1 MPNPTHEQPLY
12 RPAVGLAVFNKDG
25 KIWLGKRLGHN
36 GPFSWQMPQGG
47 IDANETPEVAA
58 ARELYEE
65 TGISLEM
72 VSSIGAIDDW
82 LYYDFPP
89 EYLSRKETRNWRG
102 QRQKWFALRFHGDE
116 KKINLM
122 AHGPQEF
129 SEWKWGDLSQIP
141 DLIVPFKRKVYE
153 RIALDFEPFAVAVI

>member
-1 MPNPTHEQPLY
+1 MNNLYTDQPLDLQSLIKMEKY
-12 RPAVGLAVFNKDG
+12 GLESGLDTMDPF
-25 KIWLGKRLGHN
+25 LGKC
-36 GPFSWQMPQGG
+36 PKE
-47 IDANETPEVAA
+47 A
-58 ARELYEE
+58 
-65 TGISLEM
+65 
-72 VSSIGAIDDW
+72 IGAIDDW

-153 RIALDFEPFAVAVI
+153 RIALDFEPFAVAIKMRCSSY